1 MKSFMRQ
8 EIEAQP
14 DLIRE
19 LAVYWQQTANE
30 LQDEIKAKKNIV
42 LLGRGTSGNA
52 CIFASYLFGLSTG
65 RHPIDFRPW
74 LATQETAYADWSDSV
89 VLAYSQ
95 SGESTDI
102 IHAASWLKDR
112 NARVIAITNSESEN
126 PGIKKV
132 SDKVFFIKTGKEN
145 AVPAT
150 KSYSAQLIV
159 TAALSGINI
168 IKQTDRIAH
177 CIEKYIHSDIPDKLA
192 DFVNKKNVSV
202 WLSRGITQPAALDS
216 SLKLQ
221 ETVGVPSFGYSSAEF
236 LHGPI
241 ACLNSND
248 CVIIFDSNDKSQV
261 PDSISKIINVLNEK
275 GVEYLNISDDYK
287 DHTLT
292 IELPEEQWA
301 QTVVYSVI
309 GQYNSLIIA
318 EKRNID
324 PDKPQ
329 GLKKVTIT

>member
-14 DLIRE
+14 ELIRKLSAYWSDTAHE
-19 LAVYWQQTANE
+19 LSS
-30 LQDEIKAKKNIV
+30 EIKSKKNIV

-74 LATQETAYADWSDSV
+74 LATQETVYADWSDSL

-112 NARVIAITNSESEN
+112 NAKVISITNSDSEN
-126 PGIKKV
+126 PSIKNV
-132 SDKVFFIKTGKEN
+132 SDKVFFIKAGKEN

-150 KSYSAQLIV
+150 KSYTAQLMV
-159 TAALSGINI
+159 TAALSGIDIKAQSNI
-168 IKQTDRIAH
+168 IADS
-177 CIEKYIHSDIPDKLA
+177 IEKYLSSNEAKTLS
-192 DFVNKKNVSV
+192 DFVNSKNVSV
-202 WLSRGITQPAALDS
+202 WLSRGLIQPAALDA

-241 ACLNSND
+241 ACLNNKD
-248 CVIIFDSNDKSQV
+248 CVIIFDSHEKDNV
-261 PDSISKIINVLNEK
+261 PDSIAKIIGVLEQK
-275 GVEYLNISDDYK
+275 EVEYLKLTSNIQDN
-287 DHTLT
+287 TLKIDLPSEKWSQT
-292 IELPEEQWA
+292 I
-301 QTVVYSVI
+301 VYSVI
-309 GQYNSLIIA
+309 GQYNALLIA
-318 EKRNID
+318 EARNID
-324 PDKPQ
+324 PDKPM

>member
-14 DLIRE
+14 HLIKS
-19 LAVYWQQTANE
+19 LASYWQNTAND
-30 LQDEIKAKKNIV
+30 LQNDLRSAKNIV

-74 LATQETAYADWSDSV
+74 LATQETVYADWSDSV

-102 IHAASWLKDR
+102 IQAASWLKDR
-112 NARVIAITNSESEN
+112 NAKVISITNSESDN

-132 SDKVFFIKTGKEN
+132 SDKVFFIKTGVES

-159 TAALSGINI
+159 TAALSGIDI
-168 IKQTDRIAH
+168 QKQTDRIAD
-177 CIEKYIHSDIPDKLA
+177 CIDKYIKSDAPDKLA
-192 DFVNKKNVSV
+192 DFVNNKNVSV

-221 ETVGVPSFGYSSAEF
+221 ETVGVPSYGYSSAEF

-241 ACLNSND
+241 ACLNKND
-248 CVIIFDSNDKSQV
+248 CVIIFDSNDKSHV
-261 PDSISKIINVLNEK
+261 PDSIPKTINILNEK
-275 GVEYLNISDDYK
+275 GVDYINISDDEREK
-287 DHTLT
+287 GLKID
-292 IELPEEQWA
+292 LPDEQWA

-309 GQYNSLIIA
+309 GQYNALLIA